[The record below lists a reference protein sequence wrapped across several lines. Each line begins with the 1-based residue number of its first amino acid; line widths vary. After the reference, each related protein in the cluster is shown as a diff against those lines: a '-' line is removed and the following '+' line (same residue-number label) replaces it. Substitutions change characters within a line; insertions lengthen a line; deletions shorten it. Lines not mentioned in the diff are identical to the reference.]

1 LASITL
7 SRIGKAFGATQV
19 LRDVD
24 VKIDDG
30 RFAVLV
36 GPSGC
41 GKSTLLRMIAGLD
54 APTTGQILIG
64 DRAVNDIAAADRD
77 IAMVFQNY
85 ALYPHLTVR
94 KNLAFSLKMRK
105 FPPAEIAA
113 RVSEAAQKLE
123 LEPLLDRLPRQ
134 LSGGQRQRVAMG
146 RAIVRHPQAFLFDEP
161 LSNLDA
167 KLRMQMRIEI
177 KSLHQQ
183 LGVTSVYVTHDQI
196 EAMTMGDVI
205 IVMNKG
211 EVAQIGS
218 PADVYDQPA
227 NLFVAQ
233 FIGSPAMNLF
243 AGAIDGGKFVGEDGL
258 RLPCAASTSDSVTC
272 GIRPEALHLVAGAS
286 GSQPNNGFLVRLI
299 ERTGPEYHV
308 YGTLGGRDAVAATKN
323 VAALRVGAWAEA
335 SVMPQD
341 IHLFDSKSGRRLPNV
356 AQHRGASA

>member
-7 SRIGKAFGATQV
+7 SRICKAFGATQV

-24 VKIDDG
+24 VQIANG

-64 DRAVNDIAAADRD
+64 ERVVNDVAAADRD

-105 FPPAEIAA
+105 FPAAEIDA
-113 RVSEAAQKLE
+113 RVAEAAQKLE

-167 KLRMQMRIEI
+167 KLRVQMRIEI
-177 KSLHQQ
+177 KALHQQ

-218 PADVYDQPA
+218 PAEVYDRPA
-227 NLFVAQ
+227 DLFVAQ
-233 FIGSPAMNLF
+233 FIGSPSMNLF
-243 AGAIDGGKFVGEDGL
+243 PGAVDGGTFVGDDGL
-258 RLPCAASTSDSVTC
+258 RLTCAATANNSVTC
-272 GIRPEALHLVAGAS
+272 GIRPEAIRLSPSA
-286 GSQPNNGFLVRLI
+286 PTCPPTNGFQVRLI

-308 YGTLGGRDAVAATKN
+308 YGTLGGRDTVAAVKD
-323 VAALRVGAWAEA
+323 VAGLSVGQWAEA
-335 SVMPQD
+335 SAMPHEL
-341 IHLFDSKSGRRLPNV
+341 HLFDSKSGRRLAGV
-356 AQHRGASA
+356 ALAAGAAA